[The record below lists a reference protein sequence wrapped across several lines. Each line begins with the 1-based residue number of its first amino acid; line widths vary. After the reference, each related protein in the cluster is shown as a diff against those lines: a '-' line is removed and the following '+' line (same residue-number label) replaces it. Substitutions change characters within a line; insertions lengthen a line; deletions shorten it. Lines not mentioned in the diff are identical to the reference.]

1 MKAELKPSTDVTAS
15 DVVMTKRALD
25 LAAKGV
31 GLVSPNPLVGCVI
44 TGREGRV
51 VGEGFYR
58 KDQVIHAEVNALA
71 EAGEGARGG
80 TAYV

>member
-44 TGREGRV
+44 TGPEGRV

-58 KDQVIHAEVNALA
+58 KDQTLIPI
-71 EAGEGARGG
+71 
-80 TAYV
+80 Y